1 MADNKKKMI
10 IFFQMLL
17 DIGKFFTQWRNVKII
32 LLKKSKKKELYN
44 NKNIKINLIIIYIR
58 QNI

>member
-32 LLKKSKKKELYN
+32 LLKKSKKKNY
-44 NKNIKINLIIIYIR
+44 IITKT
-58 QNI
+58 